1 MNLQNTNPGLARRFQ
16 LDDAFHFEDFS
27 MPELMQILDQKMRK
41 QEVGATDAAK
51 KVAEEVLSRSR
62 NRPNFGNG
70 GEVENLLGK
79 AKQAYQTRHKKIAI
93 AKRPIDTVFEP
104 VDFDKDFDRAA
115 KAGGNLTKMFEGII
129 GCDHIVKKIRDY
141 QNIAQVRKAQN
152 KDPKEVIPMN
162 FVFKGPPGM
171 CPHGEMFL

>member
-41 QEVGATDAAK
+41 QEVGATEAAK
-51 KVAEEVLSRSR
+51 KVAEEVLARSR

-79 AKQAYQTRHKKIAI
+79 AKQAYQTRHKKIPI

-104 VDFDKDFDRAA
+104 VDFDKDFDRAS
-115 KAGGNLTKMFEGII
+115 KANENLTKMFEGII
-129 GCDHIVKKIRDY
+129 GCDHIIEKLRDC
-141 QNIAQVRKAQN
+141 QNIYQVRKAQG
-152 KDPKEVIPMN
+152 KDPGRSFP
-162 FVFKGPPGM
+162 
-171 CPHGEMFL
+171 